1 MKVTRVETRCVTV
14 KLDKPIGSALG
25 QLHSF
30 GCILVFVHC
39 DSGVVGENLIFTLN
53 ARRTRVLQ
61 SMVEEMADLII
72 GRDAGHIAGFWAR
85 AWRDINFLG
94 HKGVPVVG
102 ISALDGA
109 LWDALGKMSNLPL
122 YRILGGAQDRV
133 PVYHSGGL
141 WLSSSGKELVA
152 EAERFA
158 AAGFR
163 AMKMRLGSPEPATD
177 AARVRA
183 VRTAIGPKIKLMA
196 DANQGLTENQAIR
209 LGRALEEFD
218 LTWFEEPL
226 PAWDLDGLARVAAAL
241 DTPIASGETEY
252 TRYGFRRMLEL
263 RSADILMPDL
273 QRDRGSHHRIH
284 CRTPGAQESDQHLYV
299 LSTLALALMIQQVVA
314 VEWSTEPQAFPRV
327 FGIGGGG
334 ILDEKFWLPVLTCAV
349 TICALEL
356 LYRRTLMG
364 LAFLAIAEDNFAA
377 RALGLP
383 ERNLRMASYA
393 LAGMIGGL
401 AGFSGGQLLLAFV
414 ANGPL
419 LNFYGFVPVALGG
432 LGNNRGAIV
441 GGFALGLFQQAAN
454 FLVGGIFSSVAV
466 FMLFIVV
473 LLAAPRGLFGGH
485 LARRV

>member
-39 DSGVVGENLIFTLN
+39 DSGIVGENLIFTLN

-61 SMVEEMADLII
+61 SMVEEMADLVI

-109 LWDALGKMSNLPL
+109 LWDSLGKMSNLPL

-141 WLSSSGKELVA
+141 WLSSSDKELVA

-273 QRDRGSHHRIH
+273 QRVGGVSEFIRVGHMAESYDIPVSSHLFPE
-284 CRTPGAQESDQHLYV
+284 TSLQV
-299 LSTLALALMIQQVVA
+299 LGALANTIYLEYMPWFSKIYNETIKFA
-314 VEWSTEPQAFPRV
+314 EGQAIV
-327 FGIGGGG
+327 
-334 ILDEKFWLPVLTCAV
+334 
-349 TICALEL
+349 
-356 LYRRTLMG
+356 
-364 LAFLAIAEDNFAA
+364 
-377 RALGLP
+377 P
-383 ERNLRMASYA
+383 ERP
-393 LAGMIGGL
+393 GW
-401 AGFSGGQLLLAFV
+401 GFTFNQDYVS
-414 ANGPL
+414 
-419 LNFYGFVPVALGG
+419 
-432 LGNNRGAIV
+432 
-441 GGFALGLFQQAAN
+441 
-454 FLVGGIFSSVAV
+454 
-466 FMLFIVV
+466 
-473 LLAAPRGLFGGH
+473 H
-485 LARRV
+485 LERA

>member
-1 MKVTRVETRCVTV
+1 MKVTRVETRCVRV
-14 KLDKPIGSALG
+14 KLDKPISSALG

-39 DSGVVGENLIFTLN
+39 DSGIVGENLIFTLN

-61 SMVEEMADLII
+61 SMIEEMADLVI
-72 GRDAGHIAGFWAR
+72 GHDAGHIASFWAR

-141 WLSSSGKELVA
+141 WLSYSEKELVA
-152 EAERFA
+152 EAESFTGS
-158 AAGFR
+158 GFT

-177 AARVRA
+177 VARVRA

-196 DANQGLTENQAIR
+196 DANQGLTESQAIR

-263 RSADILMPDL
+263 RSADVLMPDL
-273 QRDRGSHHRIH
+273 QRVGGVSEFMRVGHMAESYDIPVSSHLFPE
-284 CRTPGAQESDQHLYV
+284 TSLQV
-299 LSTLALALMIQQVVA
+299 LGALANAIYLEYMPWFSKLYNETIKF
-314 VEWSTEPQAFPRV
+314 VEGQA
-327 FGIGGGG
+327 I
-334 ILDEKFWLPVLTCAV
+334 I
-349 TICALEL
+349 
-356 LYRRTLMG
+356 
-364 LAFLAIAEDNFAA
+364 
-377 RALGLP
+377 P
-383 ERNLRMASYA
+383 ERP
-393 LAGMIGGL
+393 GW
-401 AGFSGGQLLLAFV
+401 GFTFNQDYVS
-414 ANGPL
+414 
-419 LNFYGFVPVALGG
+419 
-432 LGNNRGAIV
+432 
-441 GGFALGLFQQAAN
+441 
-454 FLVGGIFSSVAV
+454 
-466 FMLFIVV
+466 
-473 LLAAPRGLFGGH
+473 H
-485 LARRV
+485 LERA

>member
-39 DSGVVGENLIFTLN
+39 DSGIIGENLIFTLN

-61 SMVEEMADLII
+61 SMVEEMADLVI

-141 WLSSSGKELVA
+141 WLSSSDKELVA

-163 AMKMRLGSPEPATD
+163 AMKMRLGSPEPTTD
-177 AARVRA
+177 IARVRA

-196 DANQGLTENQAIR
+196 DANQGLNESQAIR

-241 DTPIASGETEY
+241 ETPIASGETEY

-273 QRDRGSHHRIH
+273 QRVGGVSEFIRVGHMAESYDIAVSSHLFPEISL
-284 CRTPGAQESDQHLYV
+284 QV
-299 LSTLALALMIQQVVA
+299 LGALANTIYLEYMPWFSKLYNETIEFA
-314 VEWSTEPQAFPRV
+314 EGQAIV
-327 FGIGGGG
+327 
-334 ILDEKFWLPVLTCAV
+334 
-349 TICALEL
+349 
-356 LYRRTLMG
+356 
-364 LAFLAIAEDNFAA
+364 
-377 RALGLP
+377 P
-383 ERNLRMASYA
+383 ERPRW
-393 LAGMIGGL
+393 
-401 AGFSGGQLLLAFV
+401 GFTFNQDYVS
-414 ANGPL
+414 
-419 LNFYGFVPVALGG
+419 
-432 LGNNRGAIV
+432 
-441 GGFALGLFQQAAN
+441 
-454 FLVGGIFSSVAV
+454 
-466 FMLFIVV
+466 
-473 LLAAPRGLFGGH
+473 H
-485 LARRV
+485 LERA

>member
-177 AARVRA
+177 VARVRA

-273 QRDRGSHHRIH
+273 QRVGGVSEFIRVGHMAESYDIPVSSHLFPE
-284 CRTPGAQESDQHLYV
+284 TSLQV
-299 LSTLALALMIQQVVA
+299 LGALANTIYLEYMPWFSKLYNETIEFA
-314 VEWSTEPQAFPRV
+314 EGQAIV
-327 FGIGGGG
+327 
-334 ILDEKFWLPVLTCAV
+334 
-349 TICALEL
+349 
-356 LYRRTLMG
+356 
-364 LAFLAIAEDNFAA
+364 
-377 RALGLP
+377 P
-383 ERNLRMASYA
+383 ERP
-393 LAGMIGGL
+393 GW
-401 AGFSGGQLLLAFV
+401 GFTFNQDYVS
-414 ANGPL
+414 
-419 LNFYGFVPVALGG
+419 
-432 LGNNRGAIV
+432 
-441 GGFALGLFQQAAN
+441 
-454 FLVGGIFSSVAV
+454 
-466 FMLFIVV
+466 
-473 LLAAPRGLFGGH
+473 H
-485 LARRV
+485 LERA

>member
-30 GCILVFVHC
+30 GCVLVFVHC
-39 DSGVVGENLIFTLN
+39 DSGIVGENLIFTLN

-122 YRILGGAQDRV
+122 YRVLGGAQDRV

-141 WLSSSGKELVA
+141 WLSSSDKELVA

-163 AMKMRLGSPEPATD
+163 AMKMMLGSPEPATD
-177 AARVRA
+177 VARVRA
-183 VRTAIGPKIKLMA
+183 VRAAIGPKIKLMA
-196 DANQGLTENQAIR
+196 DANQGLTESQAIR

-241 DTPIASGETEY
+241 DMPIASGETEY

-273 QRDRGSHHRIH
+273 QRVGGVSEFIRVGHMAESYDIPVSSHLFPE
-284 CRTPGAQESDQHLYV
+284 TSLQV
-299 LSTLALALMIQQVVA
+299 LGALANTIYLEYMPWFSKLYNETI
-314 VEWSTEPQAFPRV
+314 
-327 FGIGGGG
+327 
-334 ILDEKFWLPVLTCAV
+334 KFA
-349 TICALEL
+349 E
-356 LYRRTLMG
+356 G
-364 LAFLAIAEDNFAA
+364 HAIV
-377 RALGLP
+377 P
-383 ERNLRMASYA
+383 ERP
-393 LAGMIGGL
+393 GW
-401 AGFSGGQLLLAFV
+401 GFTFNQDYVS
-414 ANGPL
+414 
-419 LNFYGFVPVALGG
+419 
-432 LGNNRGAIV
+432 
-441 GGFALGLFQQAAN
+441 
-454 FLVGGIFSSVAV
+454 
-466 FMLFIVV
+466 
-473 LLAAPRGLFGGH
+473 H
-485 LARRV
+485 LERA

>member
-14 KLDKPIGSALG
+14 KLDKPISSALG
-25 QLHSF
+25 QLHSL

-39 DSGVVGENLIFTLN
+39 DSGIVGENLIFTLN

-61 SMVEEMADLII
+61 SMVEEMADLVI

-109 LWDALGKMSNLPL
+109 LWDALGKMSNLPI

-141 WLSSSGKELVA
+141 WLSSSDKELVA

-158 AAGFR
+158 GAGFR
-163 AMKMRLGSPEPATD
+163 AMKMRLGSPEPAID
-177 AARVRA
+177 VARVRA

-196 DANQGLTENQAIR
+196 DANQGLTESQAIR

-263 RSADILMPDL
+263 RSADVLMPDL
-273 QRDRGSHHRIH
+273 QRVGGVSEFIRVGHMAESYDIPVSSHLFPETSLQVLERPREHDLSRIH
-284 CRTPGAQESDQHLYV
+284 ALVFQ
-299 LSTLALALMIQQVVA
+299 TL
-314 VEWSTEPQAFPRV
+314 
-327 FGIGGGG
+327 
-334 ILDEKFWLPVLTCAV
+334 
-349 TICALEL
+349 
-356 LYRRTLMG
+356 
-364 LAFLAIAEDNFAA
+364 
-377 RALGLP
+377 
-383 ERNLRMASYA
+383 
-393 LAGMIGGL
+393 
-401 AGFSGGQLLLAFV
+401 
-414 ANGPL
+414 
-419 LNFYGFVPVALGG
+419 
-432 LGNNRGAIV
+432 
-441 GGFALGLFQQAAN
+441 
-454 FLVGGIFSSVAV
+454 
-466 FMLFIVV
+466 
-473 LLAAPRGLFGGH
+473 
-485 LARRV
+485 

>member
-1 MKVTRVETRCVTV
+1 ETRCVTV

-30 GCILVFVHC
+30 GCILDFVHC
-39 DSGVVGENLIFTLN
+39 DSGIVGENLIFTLN

-122 YRILGGAQDRV
+122 YRVLGGAQDRV

-141 WLSSSGKELVA
+141 WLSSSDKELVA

-158 AAGFR
+158 AAGFS

-177 AARVRA
+177 VARVRA
-183 VRTAIGPKIKLMA
+183 VRAAIGPKIKLMA
-196 DANQGLTENQAIR
+196 DANQGLTESQAIR

-241 DTPIASGETEY
+241 DMPIASGETEY

-273 QRDRGSHHRIH
+273 QRVGGVSEFIRVGHMAESYDIPVSSHLFPE
-284 CRTPGAQESDQHLYV
+284 TSLQV
-299 LSTLALALMIQQVVA
+299 LGALANTIYLEYMPWFSKLYNETIKFA
-314 VEWSTEPQAFPRV
+314 EGQAIV
-327 FGIGGGG
+327 
-334 ILDEKFWLPVLTCAV
+334 
-349 TICALEL
+349 
-356 LYRRTLMG
+356 
-364 LAFLAIAEDNFAA
+364 
-377 RALGLP
+377 P
-383 ERNLRMASYA
+383 ERP
-393 LAGMIGGL
+393 GW
-401 AGFSGGQLLLAFV
+401 GFTFNQDYVS
-414 ANGPL
+414 
-419 LNFYGFVPVALGG
+419 
-432 LGNNRGAIV
+432 
-441 GGFALGLFQQAAN
+441 
-454 FLVGGIFSSVAV
+454 
-466 FMLFIVV
+466 
-473 LLAAPRGLFGGH
+473 H
-485 LARRV
+485 LERA